1 MENKRFAGR
10 RALVTGAGAGSGWRQ
25 RSASRVRAPLT
36 WRWWSC
42 CPTGSKRSP
51 PRSPRSAPSRSRS
64 PSTCATR
71 DSATA
76 VVETTVAAAGGLDI
90 LISNHALMS
99 WEVPFLETATR
110 TGSSEIDVS
119 LTSHYALGRRVA
131 QAMKDAGTGGSIAF
145 TASVDALGAERGCA
159 AYCVAKAG
167 LVALTQVMAVDLA
180 EYGIRVNCVSPG
192 PGDTQRSIDLVGEEM
207 MQQVPR
213 PGSPGCPLMRM
224 ASVEDIAEAFLYL
237 ASDAASYVTGHNL
250 VVDGGLTTFAY
261 HLPGVARRC
270 G

>member
-1 MENKRFAGR
+1 VENKRFAGR
-10 RALVTGAGAGSGWRQ
+10 RALVTGAGAGFGMATAIALAREG
-25 RSASRVRAPLT
+25 ASRVALVELLPDRLETVTAEV
-36 WRWWSC
+36 
-42 CPTGSKRSP
+42 
-51 PRSPRSAPSRSRS
+51 
-64 PSTCATR
+64 TR
-71 DSATA
+71 HGAEAIPIAVDLRDPGTATA
-76 VVETTVAAAGGLDI
+76 VVDTTIAAAGGLDI
-90 LISNHALMS
+90 VISNHALMS
-99 WEVPFLETATR
+99 WEVPFLDGTDDEWQR
-110 TGSSEIDVS
+110 EIDVS

-167 LVALTQVMAVDLA
+167 IVALARVMAVDLA

-207 MQQVPR
+207 MSKFR
-213 PGSPGCPLMRM
+213 KTGFAGIPLVRM

-237 ASDAASYVTGHNL
+237 SSDAASYITGHNL

-261 HLPGVARRC
+261 HLPAE
-270 G
+270 